1 MSEPPPPPPA
11 TTNTSAFIA
20 NGEVNVPFEVNLWI
34 RKPPAEDS
42 VPPVALAGVVITP
55 AAVPPAHTAAGAAL
69 TVNGMVAS
77 TALQPFIPA
86 V

>member
-1 MSEPPPPPPA
+1 MV
-11 TTNTSAFIA
+11 F
-20 NGEVNVPFEVNLWI
+20 
-34 RKPPAEDS
+34 
-42 VPPVALAGVVITP
+42 PPVALPDGAVMPVVVVVTP
-55 AAVPPAHTAAGAAL
+55 PTHTAAGAAL